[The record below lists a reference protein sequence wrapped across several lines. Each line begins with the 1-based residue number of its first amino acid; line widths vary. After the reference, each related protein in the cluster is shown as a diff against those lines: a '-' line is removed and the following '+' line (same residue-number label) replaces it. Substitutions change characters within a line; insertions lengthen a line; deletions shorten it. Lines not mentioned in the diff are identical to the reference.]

1 MRGAVRLLVAL
12 ALVAPAAHAEPPA
25 AEMAALDRSPQAR
38 WSPPLISLIVDPWR
52 EARTTRRPVVRR
64 DDLDQ
69 IVDPWAKR
77 VTPPVRRFAA
87 SRWAVALADIVDP
100 WAERRR
106 VPTAVFP
113 PARQ

>member
-1 MRGAVRLLVAL
+1 MVRLLVAL

-52 EARTTRRPVVRR
+52 EARTTRRPAVGR
-64 DDLDQ
+64 DELDQ

-77 VTPPVRRFAA
+77 AAPVRRLPV
-87 SRWAVALADIVDP
+87 SRWDVALAEIVDP
-100 WAERRR
+100 WTKGRPR

-113 PARQ
+113 PVRQ